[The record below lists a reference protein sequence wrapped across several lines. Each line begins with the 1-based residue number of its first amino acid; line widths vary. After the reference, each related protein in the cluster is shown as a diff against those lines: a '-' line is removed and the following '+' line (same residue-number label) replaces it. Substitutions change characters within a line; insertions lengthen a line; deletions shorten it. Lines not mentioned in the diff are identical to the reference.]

1 MRDSRL
7 HAELTRDVHAGPSG
21 PKVGAFFDLDQ
32 TLVAG
37 FSAVAFVRER
47 LLSGRLAPR
56 DLAEMLVGA
65 ASFGLGRTGFSGFMT
80 ASTSMFRG
88 LSVAMLE
95 ELGEQVFQRQLAGAI
110 YPESRALV
118 NAHREKGHTLAIVS
132 SATRFQAEPLARAL
146 RIPHVLCTQ
155 LEERDGVFTGSVVKP
170 TCYREGKALAAGGL
184 ADELG
189 LELPQSY
196 FYTDAAD
203 DLPLL
208 EVVGNPRPLNPDRAL
223 AEIAAAR
230 GWPVRRFTSRGT
242 PGAVDL
248 ARTGLALGSALTS
261 VLVGLPAGVVSGS
274 RRRAVNIATST
285 WGELGT
291 AFAGL
296 DLRVAGEEH
305 LWSARP
311 CVFIFN
317 HQSRIDALLICK
329 LLRRDTVGVAEQELR
344 RGPFGPV
351 LELAGTV
358 FIDRLDRAAGRE
370 ALEPALRALRE
381 GLSIALPPEGTRSR
395 TPRLG
400 RFKKGAFQIARAAGV
415 PIVPIVFR
423 NTLDALPK
431 NAWVIRPATVEAV
444 VHAPISTEGW
454 TDETLADE
462 IDAIHSLYRETLG
475 Q

>member
-1 MRDSRL
+1 
-7 HAELTRDVHAGPSG
+7 
-21 PKVGAFFDLDQ
+21 
-32 TLVAG
+32 
-37 FSAVAFVRER
+37 
-47 LLSGRLAPR
+47 
-56 DLAEMLVGA
+56 
-65 ASFGLGRTGFSGFMT
+65 
-80 ASTSMFRG
+80 
-88 LSVAMLE
+88 
-95 ELGEQVFQRQLAGAI
+95 
-110 YPESRALV
+110 
-118 NAHREKGHTLAIVS
+118 
-132 SATRFQAEPLARAL
+132 
-146 RIPHVLCTQ
+146 
-155 LEERDGVFTGSVVKP
+155 
-170 TCYREGKALAAGGL
+170 
-184 ADELG
+184 
-189 LELPQSY
+189 
-196 FYTDAAD
+196 
-203 DLPLL
+203 
-208 EVVGNPRPLNPDRAL
+208 
-223 AEIAAAR
+223 
-230 GWPVRRFTSRGT
+230 VRRFTSRGT